1 MMTPKSFWSDSFQ
14 RTVSVW
20 DTLWQMH
27 GPQLL
32 VKSMK
37 TTVGHFFKLKFP
49 LEVLSCCMTHFFFFC
64 FQERE
69 IRGFLFLE
77 KQFFLPGLV
86 GNAHY
91 VDTVYKYIVIF
102 MVT

>member
-1 MMTPKSFWSDSFQ
+1 MLHDP
-14 RTVSVW
+14 
-20 DTLWQMH
+20 
-27 GPQLL
+27 
-32 VKSMK
+32 
-37 TTVGHFFKLKFP
+37 
-49 LEVLSCCMTHFFFFC
+49 FFFC

>member
-1 MMTPKSFWSDSFQ
+1 MLNDP
-14 RTVSVW
+14 
-20 DTLWQMH
+20 
-27 GPQLL
+27 
-32 VKSMK
+32 
-37 TTVGHFFKLKFP
+37 FF
-49 LEVLSCCMTHFFFFC
+49 FFFFC

-91 VDTVYKYIVIF
+91 VDTVYTLLFLWLHKNHVFDFVVLVKLQLLTTLIWF
-102 MVT
+102 SFTM

>member
-37 TTVGHFFKLKFP
+37 TTMGHFFKLKFP
-49 LEVLSCCMTHFFFFC
+49 LEVLSCCMTHFFFF
-64 FQERE
+64 
-69 IRGFLFLE
+69 LF
-77 KQFFLPGLV
+77 PGK
-86 GNAHY
+86 G
-91 VDTVYKYIVIF
+91 DSGIF
-102 MVT
+102 VSGETILSSRAGRKRSLRRYSI